1 MDLCAN
7 HCSPGR
13 IEHCAVEVAAVLREQ
28 ISADAQCCKEE
39 DVSPAIHKPRIASG
53 TKAKQCTLSQESDDN
68 CHRLT
73 RGKARTADRNQD
85 RKLRTPL
92 ANAEWILDFNFVIPS
107 EAEGPAVRPA

>member
-68 CHRLT
+68 CHRLVEPSPELISHQIRLT
-73 RGKARTADRNQD
+73 YPASHKRM
-85 RKLRTPL
+85 
-92 ANAEWILDFNFVIPS
+92 NAGTEVVKF
-107 EAEGPAVRPA
+107 